1 MNEGIDLQ
9 KRPFEIEIVLSH
21 KRKNQ
26 PFIEE
31 VLALSAS
38 IQRIIIFLFFHAAIP
53 YGFSQNISLAVFD
66 SNCIAPLER

>member
-9 KRPFEIEIVLSH
+9 KRPLEIEIVLSH

-38 IQRIIIFLFFHAAIP
+38 IQRIIIFYFFPLLFLTDLARIYPLPSLIAI
-53 YGFSQNISLAVFD
+53 A
-66 SNCIAPLER
+66 